1 MNIFSFL
8 WIGAVLV
15 VFPLG
20 YQYILSLL
28 IISSIFQYSALIS
41 NGTTSIPIFY
51 FVEIILILRFLL
63 PYKKSNTIAINSN
76 MFLYAIFL
84 IIYFWISSFFL
95 ANLFSGVKVYSAS
108 LSFEENF
115 VTGGVG
121 YQWSSSNIN
130 QLILISLNILTC
142 FVIYQRRHVINSSFA
157 LKALVS
163 TAVIFSLYSLIWLFY
178 RPAAEA
184 IQDVIYNSSHH
195 ANAIFENRL
204 SGTFGEPSFAGVFI
218 GSLIVPFFIM
228 RGITLKLLSVFFL
241 FLLLMNGSSSGFIT
255 FLASIVILFA
265 FYFNSNVYIK
275 PLSMMA
281 FIFFV
286 VTVFLL
292 TEDYIYA
299 YMASKSESTSGIV
312 RAASN
317 FSAVN
322 IMIETLGLGL
332 GIGSARISS
341 LILSMLVNF
350 GIPGVILL
358 FLYINKSIGG
368 VINCLS
374 SKDNHDGKKIFS
386 MILLSVF
393 VGSCSA
399 NPDYSYGFMW
409 SLIFIV
415 ITSKKQSYNE

>member
-1 MNIFSFL
+1 
-8 WIGAVLV
+8 
-15 VFPLG
+15 
-20 YQYILSLL
+20 
-28 IISSIFQYSALIS
+28 
-41 NGTTSIPIFY
+41 
-51 FVEIILILRFLL
+51 
-63 PYKKSNTIAINSN
+63 
-76 MFLYAIFL
+76 
-84 IIYFWISSFFL
+84 
-95 ANLFSGVKVYSAS
+95 
-108 LSFEENF
+108 
-115 VTGGVG
+115 
-121 YQWSSSNIN
+121 
-130 QLILISLNILTC
+130 
-142 FVIYQRRHVINSSFA
+142 
-157 LKALVS
+157 
-163 TAVIFSLYSLIWLFY
+163 
-178 RPAAEA
+178 
-184 IQDVIYNSSHH
+184 
-195 ANAIFENRL
+195 
-204 SGTFGEPSFAGVFI
+204 
-218 GSLIVPFFIM
+218 
-228 RGITLKLLSVFFL
+228 
-241 FLLLMNGSSSGFIT
+241 MNGSSSGFIT

-275 PLSMMA
+275 TLSVMA

-286 VTVFLL
+286 VIVFLL

-317 FSAVN
+317 FNAVN